1 VSFSWQRYLSDDGNF
16 YATKVN
22 DEYVAMQERG
32 WFELAAPGD
41 TQYPRGW
48 RLRRV
53 KGITPTGDLVFADA
67 ATLEADIWSGA
78 VSVFEFIDGSG
89 AHVLATIIERQR
101 ERRLLITA
109 PVSAAARAQWRHA

>member
-1 VSFSWQRYLSDDGNF
+1 MSFSWQRYLSDDGNF

-53 KGITPTGDLVFADA
+53 KGISPAGDLVFADA
-67 ATLEADIWSGA
+67 ATIDADIWTGA

-89 AHVLATIIERQR
+89 AHVLANIIERQR
-101 ERRLLITA
+101 ERRLLIAT
-109 PVSAAARAQWRHA
+109 